1 MNIGTVVVN
10 QFKRVMD
17 LLVVKKILNK
27 VIIIVVLNMYFI

>member
-17 LLVVKKILNK
+17 LLVVKKIVNK